1 MVKGLHAPREGS
13 FREQVLDLNKNTLH
27 YVALVFFF
35 IFSYFSL
42 PIYFGPIV
50 PNRVSIL
57 TLGYK

>member
-13 FREQVLDLNKNTLH
+13 FREQVLDLNKNTLRSSGFF
-27 YVALVFFF
+27 LFFF
-35 IFSYFSL
+35 YFSL